1 MLVKLDSIAPSFT
14 GEVLNG
20 VTMYKRASF
29 VGGGKEA
36 PNDLRLFRL
45 LPFIIVFQTGL
56 FVVFVWELPVAQYL
70 QKKANVTCVSKT
82 LRVYESS

>member
-14 GEVLNG
+14 GQVLNG

-29 VGGGKEA
+29 VGGKEA

-45 LPFIIVFQTGL
+45 LPFIIVFQTDL

-70 QKKANVTCVSKT
+70 QKKANVG
-82 LRVYESS
+82 